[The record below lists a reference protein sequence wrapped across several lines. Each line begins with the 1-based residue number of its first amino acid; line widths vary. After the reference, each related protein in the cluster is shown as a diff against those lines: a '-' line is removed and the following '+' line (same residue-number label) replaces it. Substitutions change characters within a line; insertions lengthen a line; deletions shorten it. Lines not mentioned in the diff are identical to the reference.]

1 MNNIAI
7 VVSCIYIF
15 ILLISHIWSLYIAFK
30 RCTTKLQA
38 LATVT
43 SAWSG
48 ILLGILITII
58 VTKLWN

>member
-1 MNNIAI
+1 MDNIAI
-7 VVSCIYIF
+7 VVSSIYTLA
-15 ILLISHIWSLYIAFK
+15 LLVAHIWSLYIAFK
-30 RCTTKLQA
+30 RCTSKLQA